1 MKLQTEF
8 NHHSTSAGH
17 ILALRNVAR
26 MFTRV
31 HIDADDMFAYT
42 FKRINT
48 VRLCFRYATR
58 LDMFLSLIVYV
69 LMWLYR
75 VLKFN
80 REIVRP
86 MVIPSSPFSAVAL
99 LFCGGFSGIGLTG
112 WYRLT
117 AVRPDPTV
125 EPATSCGECVCERTS
140 TGGPSARLDIS
151 FFSVKGEGFLFGLLT
166 GLVIACFACCVAQIY
181 TRKFRRAA
189 GALSGLGGKPDTDS
203 SVAIPVNQHGDT
215 RATTTSPRRSRRGG
229 GKLEVASA
237 RASDSGLVR

>member
-1 MKLQTEF
+1 MR
-8 NHHSTSAGH
+8 SGTSAR
-17 ILALRNVAR
+17 L
-26 MFTRV
+26 FTRV

-80 REIVRP
+80 REIVHP
-86 MVIPSSPFSAVAL
+86 IVIPSSPVTSVAL
-99 LFCGGFSGIGLTG
+99 LLFGGFSGIGFTR

-117 AVRPDPTV
+117 AVSPDPTV
-125 EPATSCGECVCERTS
+125 EPTTSCGECVCERTS
-140 TGGPSARLDIS
+140 TQGPSPSARLDVS
-151 FFSVKGEGFLFGLLT
+151 FFSVKGEGFVVGLLT
-166 GLVIACFACCVAQIY
+166 GLVIACLACCVAQIY
-181 TRKFRRAA
+181 TRKFRRTA
-189 GALSGLGGKPDTDS
+189 GAQSGLGGKQDIDS
-203 SVAIPVNQHGDT
+203 SVAIPVSQHGDA
-215 RATTTSPRRSRRGG
+215 RAATTSPRRTRRGG